1 MEIERR
7 RDIYIY
13 IYLYTY
19 VYVRMYARERESERD
34 GGDLRHREMEEGIGR
49 EGCDYNIS
57 PRYCYRSRRSEGIC
71 YVHCFSFAPSS
82 KRRSRGPGVPFTV
95 LKGIRAHHLYLFST
109 LSFFP
114 ISRPLFLLP
123 FPFLDVLFL
132 PPPGISFSPTF
143 AGLFYMTIS
152 TPKKRLTLHSKR
164 GRGKAI
170 GRTKREAYVSNK

>member
-1 MEIERR
+1 M
-7 RDIYIY
+7 YM
-13 IYLYTY
+13 Y
-19 VYVRMYARERESERD
+19 VCMRERESERERD

-114 ISRPLFLLP
+114 SLVPFFFFLSLFWMFSFCLPREFPSRPH
-123 FPFLDVLFL
+123 
-132 PPPGISFSPTF
+132 SPAFFT
-143 AGLFYMTIS
+143 
-152 TPKKRLTLHSKR
+152 
-164 GRGKAI
+164 
-170 GRTKREAYVSNK
+170 